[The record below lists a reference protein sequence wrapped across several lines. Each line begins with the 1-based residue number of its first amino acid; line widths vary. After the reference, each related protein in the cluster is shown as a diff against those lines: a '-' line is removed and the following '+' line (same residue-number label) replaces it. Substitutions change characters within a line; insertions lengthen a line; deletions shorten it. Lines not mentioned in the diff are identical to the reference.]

1 MFACWMEHLKE
12 HLTCNYEIHLL
23 HFSLSDIYLK
33 SIVGIADSLYNLRL
47 IRTFCDKYI
56 PNKTCHFTY
65 EDMLYTK
72 EPLKENFLVMVA
84 ELFYWFEIK
93 PLSVV
98 TGGVRV
104 SLPAS
109 GEGDGKLFCFNL
121 RLNSCHWFCEER
133 RIDKLE
139 IWQL

>member
-1 MFACWMEHLKE
+1 MKFIC
-12 HLTCNYEIHLL
+12 CI
-23 HFSLSDIYLK
+23 SSVSDIYLK

-104 SLPAS
+104 SSPAS
-109 GEGDGKLFCFNL
+109 GEGDGKSFCFNL
-121 RLNSCHWFCEER
+121 RLNSCHCEER
-133 RIDKLE
+133 RIGKLE
-139 IWQL
+139 LLQLLSCL